1 MYLDGFMIM
10 HTTPYHEGKKKYGK
24 YFRPLTDFEIMH
36 LQGAAARGFDHLH
49 DGVGLPTQHIAMTAE
64 FELSL
69 QVGEMR

>member
-10 HTTPYHEGKKKYGK
+10 HKTSYYEGKDKYGK

-36 LQGAAARGFDHLH
+36 LKGAAARSFDHMH
-49 DGVGLPTQHIAMTAE
+49 DGVGLPTQHIAMTME

-69 QVGEMR
+69 QVNI